1 MEICLDSSISIEEIS
16 YKEYN
21 VAEINRI
28 KDVYPIFR
36 QKSKTVTFAAQYG
49 GSYKTFMDSGFPEEE
64 AKEIES
70 NYHKLYAVSKEWEK
84 NILTEACRVGYV
96 RCAFGHR
103 LRTPLLEQSILGNS
117 KTFHAAAAEGR
128 TAANAAQQ
136 SFGLLNNRAA
146 NAFMEKVWN
155 SEFKYDILPISLIH
169 DAIYLMIKDDLRVLK
184 FVNDNLVE
192 EMSWQ
197 DLPEIQH
204 DEVKLGAEL
213 DVCYQGWHQA
223 ITIPNHATEAEIVT
237 ALQKGVKK
245 FE

>member
-1 MEICLDSSISIEEIS
+1 MEISLEDIIDLKEIS
-16 YKEYN
+16 VTEYN
-21 VAEINRI
+21 VTSINSI
-28 KDVYPIFR
+28 KDKYPTHR

-49 GSYKTFMDSGFPEEE
+49 GSFRTFMDSGFPEEE
-64 AKEIES
+64 AKQIEA
-70 NYHKLYAVSKEWEK
+70 NYHKLYAQSKTWET
-84 NILTEACRVGYV
+84 NLLNNACSTGYV
-96 RCAFGHR
+96 PCAFGLK
-103 LRTPLLEQSILGNS
+103 LRTPLLKQSILGNS
-117 KTFHAAAAEGR
+117 KTVNAATGEGR

-169 DAIYLMIKDDLRVLK
+169 DAIYLMIRDDLRVLK

-197 DLPEIQH
+197 ELPEIQH

-223 ITIPNHATEAEIVT
+223 ITIPNHADEATILAT
-237 ALQKGVKK
+237 LQKGVKK